1 MTKLRKADG
10 VTIGMANWNHRLFL
24 PRSLASARC
33 ALRALAAQG
42 VPGEVIVV
50 DDASRD
56 GSAEWLAH
64 ASAALTDIPLRI
76 LFHRE
81 QQGPAAARN
90 QILRLARYRYLCWLD
105 ADNELQGDN
114 LFLFVRAIRDT
125 GAAVVYGNLIVREDG
140 QITGLKSNLAY
151 RSSLFHTN
159 AVDLCSLCDAYQLL
173 QCGGFQTEPA
183 INSNEDWE
191 LFLHL
196 VGDGRL
202 LVFVPAV
209 FGTYYVRRQS
219 LSYRFTP
226 PNEVVRRM
234 HDHQRHRSLEGRVLG
249 RVYHPDIGWLV

>member
-1 MTKLRKADG
+1 MTQFRKTDG

-24 PRSLASARC
+24 PRSLASAR
-33 ALRALAAQG
+33 RALHTLAARG
-42 VPGEVIVV
+42 VAGEVVVV

-64 ASAALTDIPLRI
+64 AQGALADIPLRV
-76 LFHRE
+76 LFQTE

-90 QILRLARYRYLCWLD
+90 RILQTARHRYICWLD
-105 ADNELQGDN
+105 ADNELQSEN

-125 GAAVVYGNLIVREDG
+125 GAAVVYGNLIVREEG
-140 QITGLKSNLAY
+140 RITGLRSNLAY

-159 AVDLCSLCDAYQLL
+159 EVDLCSLCDACQLL
-173 QCGGFQTEPA
+173 QCGGFQTEA
-183 INSNEDWE
+183 AVNSNEDWE

-196 VGDGRL
+196 AGDGRL
-202 LVFVPAV
+202 FVFVPAV

-219 LSYRFTP
+219 LSYGFTP
-226 PNEVVRRM
+226 PNAVVRRI
-234 HDHQRHRSLEGRVLG
+234 HDHQRHRSLEGRLLG